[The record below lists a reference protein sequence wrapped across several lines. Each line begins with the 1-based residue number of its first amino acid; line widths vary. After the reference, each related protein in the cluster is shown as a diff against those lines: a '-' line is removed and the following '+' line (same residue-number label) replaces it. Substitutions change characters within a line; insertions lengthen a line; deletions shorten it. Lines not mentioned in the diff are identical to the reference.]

1 MFQAGFLH
9 FFIFPLQATKIWA
22 WIWRHTRNRVSGA
35 AHNTICWLFPAIS
48 PLRIPSVLA
57 PQGIWH
63 PVHGPHQ
70 DVGGARLIGF
80 RALWGRQ
87 WLSCTSRLFPRYLIA
102 SNPLKSGRNRPN
114 RHFRAKYPFWDGF
127 FSSTLAFLC
136 AGIKRTINRRG
147 GRQTASFGLGSGFA
161 RIKLNSTGEKS
172 VKRYIAGGKYDFLAK
187 WPFWAWFYSAT
198 PSLT

>member
-1 MFQAGFLH
+1 MFQAGFFH

-114 RHFRAKYPFWDGF
+114 RHFRAKHPFWDGF
-127 FSSTLAFLC
+127 LFSTLAFLC
-136 AGIKRTINRRG
+136 AGIKKDNRPQGWPSNGVFRSRLG
-147 GRQTASFGLGSGFA
+147 FGSHKDQL
-161 RIKLNSTGEKS
+161 
-172 VKRYIAGGKYDFLAK
+172 
-187 WPFWAWFYSAT
+187 
-198 PSLT
+198 